1 MTNLRFEFHQGS
13 LDIHLVTKD
22 ALSVPL
28 ILLHLTADV
37 LAVKLNLE
45 RAQEANLEF
54 SL

>member
-13 LDIHLVTKD
+13 LGIHLVTKD

-28 ILLHLTADV
+28 ILLHLTVDV